1 MQRARPKKTERSAT
15 EVAVATD
22 ITALADI
29 ILHAIT
35 ATIEIEMDTIEKN
48 DRTTSERPPKNAHG
62 ASAKRESAMTST
74 TIDHAESTGTDGV
87 DLPRAM
93 MKTV

>member
-1 MQRARPKKTERSAT
+1 LQRARLKKTERSAT

-22 ITALADI
+22 ITARADI
-29 ILHAIT
+29 ILHVIT
-35 ATIEIEMDTIEKN
+35 ATIEIEMDIIERNGRATI
-48 DRTTSERPPKNAHG
+48 ERPPKNAHG

-87 DLPRAM
+87 DLP
-93 MKTV
+93 